1 MAECARMNGGKK
13 VWMTNERNGQMG
25 EQMIDLCA
33 LMTEKNVETILKR
46 RKHRYSG
53 EEKKVESMSV

>member
-1 MAECARMNGGKK
+1 MSGGKK
-13 VWMTNERNGQMG
+13 VWMTKEQNGQMR
-25 EQMIDLCA
+25 EQMINPCA